1 MLLWTLRV
9 HISSWI
15 SVLGI
20 FLDVYPGMEL
30 FSHMVVPFFS
40 FLRNLHTV
48 CYLSFCTLLG
58 TSAVYFKKQTP
69 IFVPYPCCI
78 TFFFFAIFFWQSLAP
93 VAWSPA
99 EREREQKEWVSW
111 LTFQNPAAWALQG
124 WQCSA
129 LSIGVSQPNAKQ
141 HKHWM
146 TFSELLIFHQ
156 KWSLFL

>member
-9 HISSWI
+9 YISSWI

-20 FLDVYPGMEL
+20 VLDVYPGMEL

-48 CYLSFCTLLG
+48 CYLSFLHSSRHLSCVFQETNPYLCSLSLL
-58 TSAVYFKKQTP
+58 Y
-69 IFVPYPCCI
+69 CI
-78 TFFFFAIFFWQSLAP
+78 LFLQFFLQSLAP

-99 EREREQKEWVSW
+99 EREREQKQWVSW
-111 LTFQNPAAWALQG
+111 LTFQDPAAWAVQG

-129 LSIGVSQPNAKQ
+129 LSLGVSQPNATQ